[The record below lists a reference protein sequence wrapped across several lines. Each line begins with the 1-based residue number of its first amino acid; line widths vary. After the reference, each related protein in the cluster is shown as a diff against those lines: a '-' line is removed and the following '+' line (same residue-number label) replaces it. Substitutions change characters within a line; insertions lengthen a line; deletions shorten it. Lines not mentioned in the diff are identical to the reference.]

1 MPLGPRAIVKRSL
14 HILIVFSNSSQHHL
28 LDGVMDKAL
37 SFKAEG
43 RGFKSRHHQWNSF
56 KNYKILFLIEDT
68 SELECWTLVKY
79 PKRHSNMSPG
89 ESLMSPGES
98 LPARRKVRISWL
110 SSGLRDFPQG
120 SWWLSLGV
128 TKDELECLQGIW
140 DRSCIPRS
148 PQNDSSPPYRK
159 LENGRKSSEEVAIP
173 ALIR

>member
-1 MPLGPRAIVKRSL
+1 MQKVLGSI
-14 HILIVFSNSSQHHL
+14 N
-28 LDGVMDKAL
+28 GTL
-37 SFKAEG
+37 SKYP
-43 RGFKSRHHQWNSF
+43 N
-56 KNYKILFLIEDT
+56 IPFLIEDT

-159 LENGRKSSEEVAIP
+159 LENGRKTILKILWNLPLKYLQCKCSTKQSCKKLSGLPIV
-173 ALIR
+173 

>member
-1 MPLGPRAIVKRSL
+1 MWKVLGSKPSWGKGPLSKIT
-14 HILIVFSNSSQHHL
+14 
-28 LDGVMDKAL
+28 
-37 SFKAEG
+37 
-43 RGFKSRHHQWNSF
+43 
-56 KNYKILFLIEDT
+56 KILFLIEDT

-148 PQNDSSPPYRK
+148 PQNDSSPLYRK
-159 LENGRKSSEEVAIP
+159 LENGRKNLSQHPVFSHHIQLNPIVTIP
-173 ALIR
+173 QTNDLQTQ

>member
-1 MPLGPRAIVKRSL
+1 MRSRSDRCVHNVKDRMNHIFQGSLVDQVVRRSPPMRKVPGS
-14 HILIVFSNSSQHHL
+14 IPSI
-28 LDGVMDKAL
+28 GGEAL
-37 SFKAEG
+37 S
-43 RGFKSRHHQWNSF
+43 
-56 KNYKILFLIEDT
+56 KNTKILFLIEDT

-98 LPARRKVRISWL
+98 LTARRKVRISWL

-159 LENGRKSSEEVAIP
+159 LENGRNTYVAWF
-173 ALIR
+173 LLVY

>member
-1 MPLGPRAIVKRSL
+1 MQARRCVHNVNDQMMQSFQASLASSIGKAVTFGVKGFGFNPRWGS
-14 HILIVFSNSSQHHL
+14 
-28 LDGVMDKAL
+28 GTL
-37 SFKAEG
+37 SKIT
-43 RGFKSRHHQWNSF
+43 
-56 KNYKILFLIEDT
+56 KILFLIEDT

-89 ESLMSPGES
+89 ESLT
-98 LPARRKVRISWL
+98 ARRKVRISWL

-140 DRSCIPRS
+140 DRNCIPRS

-159 LENGRKSSEEVAIP
+159 LENGRKKCVCSLELFRKSISFVLKI
-173 ALIR
+173 

>member
-1 MPLGPRAIVKRSL
+1 MKKVPG
-14 HILIVFSNSSQHHL
+14 SNP
-28 LDGVMDKAL
+28 GWGNGTL
-37 SFKAEG
+37 SKIT
-43 RGFKSRHHQWNSF
+43 
-56 KNYKILFLIEDT
+56 KILFLIEDT

-148 PQNDSSPPYRK
+148 PQNNSSPPYRK
-159 LENGRKSSEEVAIP
+159 LENGRNLLELTNRQTIENINWN
-173 ALIR
+173 LHTNRLTIRLLLFT

>member
-1 MPLGPRAIVKRSL
+1 MLKVLG
-14 HILIVFSNSSQHHL
+14 SNPSWNN
-28 LDGVMDKAL
+28 GTL
-37 SFKAEG
+37 SKFTK
-43 RGFKSRHHQWNSF
+43 F
-56 KNYKILFLIEDT
+56 LFIIEDT

-79 PKRHSNMSPG
+79 PKRHSNMSLG

-98 LPARRKVRISWL
+98 LTARRKVRISWL
-110 SSGLRDFPQG
+110 SSGLIDFPQG

-159 LENGRKSSEEVAIP
+159 LENGRKTFFLYFEQGFVLSHQKQCI
-173 ALIR
+173 I

>member
-1 MPLGPRAIVKRSL
+1 MPLGPWAITKRSL
-14 HILIVFSNSSQHHL
+14 RIQIVFSNMPQYHL

-37 SFKAEG
+37 TFNAEG
-43 RGFKSRHHQWNSF
+43 PGSNPGWNNGTLS
-56 KNYKILFLIEDT
+56 KITKFLFLIEDT

-140 DRSCIPRS
+140 DRNCIPRS

-159 LENGRKSSEEVAIP
+159 LENGRKVVHSSVP
-173 ALIR
+173 